1 MKTTEGEG
9 RAWMGG
15 GGGVYS
21 VQINASSQKPPP
33 VPLL

>member
-9 RAWMGG
+9 RGVDG

-21 VQINASSQKPPP
+21 VQINPSSQKPPP